1 MSKTQIVGVKGRRV
15 WDSRGRPTVEV
26 DVTLECGAMGRAIAP
41 AGASRGRAEAVDL
54 RDGEE
59 AFGGLD
65 VTQAISGIGGEIS
78 SALLGLDG
86 LCCGKLFS
94 QLLSVLLNGR

>member
-26 DVTLECGAMGRAIAP
+26 DVTLKCGAMGRAIAP

-65 VTQAISGIGGEIS
+65 FPTWVRIFFPKEVRIGSGFCKK
-78 SALLGLDG
+78 GLD
-86 LCCGKLFS
+86 F
-94 QLLSVLLNGR
+94 

>member
-41 AGASRGRAEAVDL
+41 AGASRAACRGS
-54 RDGEE
+54 
-59 AFGGLD
+59 GL
-65 VTQAISGIGGEIS
+65 
-78 SALLGLDG
+78 
-86 LCCGKLFS
+86 
-94 QLLSVLLNGR
+94 